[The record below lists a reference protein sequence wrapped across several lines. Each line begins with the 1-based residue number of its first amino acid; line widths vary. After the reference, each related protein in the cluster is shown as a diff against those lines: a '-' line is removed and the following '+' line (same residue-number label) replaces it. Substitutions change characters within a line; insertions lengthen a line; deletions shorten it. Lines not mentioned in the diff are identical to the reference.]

1 MSILSS
7 NEDQKSLETE
17 FLIFIFLP
25 TGDKWK
31 SKTQFLPIFDLRSS
45 IVKSVL
51 DCLLLDVSSVFYIYL
66 QMVPATTRG
75 RNITKEKSG
84 TMGVIMNVH
93 VRTPRLE
100 NTNVITSRFLSYR
113 HVKKMKHVLKYLRT

>member
-31 SKTQFLPIFDLRSS
+31 SKTQFLPIFCPRSS

-51 DCLLLDVSSVFYIYL
+51 DCLLPGVSSVFYIFW

-75 RNITKEKSG
+75 RNIIKEKSG
-84 TMGVIMNVH
+84 MMDVITNVH
-93 VRTPRLE
+93 VRMPRLE
-100 NTNVITSRFLSYR
+100 NTNVITSKFLSNR
-113 HVKKMKHVLKYLRT
+113 AI